1 MAFIEEETVR
11 KQHKLNSL
19 WGMYTLIAVYVHF
32 DQLSILRKFPHI
44 DTQIIIWLPVGCC
57 ESGIPVHTR
66 ELVSTFIIN

>member
-19 WGMYTLIAVYVHF
+19 RGMYTLIAVYVHF
-32 DQLSILRKFPHI
+32 DRFI
-44 DTQIIIWLPVGCC
+44 DLTKIPTQIIIWLLVGCC